1 MKKHIT
7 FRCASLL
14 LLAAMLT
21 SLTACGGEETAET
34 TAPDQTDS
42 ITTEAVDPTG
52 VCELPDTDWE
62 GREFRVLGYE
72 NTANPQFSNFEIWT
86 KEEDG
91 DVVNDAVFRRNT
103 AVEDRYNVKIAQYMD
118 SSDADQARSTIGHMR
133 AMAMA
138 GEELYDLAFC
148 SIRSIGTAAREGLF
162 YDLND
167 VEYIDFSKNWWNQN
181 VNDTLTVNGRL
192 FFTNSD
198 FSLRDKNRVYLML
211 FNKELVNQHD
221 LGNYYDMVRDGTW
234 TIDKM
239 AEGCKAVSGDT
250 NGDGQLD
257 YYDTFGFVMDS
268 YNGGVALAVGG
279 GVRIMQH
286 QDGDIVLTAN
296 DEHTVN
302 VIDKVM
308 TITAAERVG
317 SSCQDW
323 KGKVLP
329 ISSHWLFSSNVFKE
343 GRALFVSSFAHSLKT
358 YSAESANDYGILPY
372 PKYDEAQEGYHI
384 YADSFGMLFG
394 IPSTT
399 PTPDFSGFM
408 LEALSYQAST
418 TSLPAYV
425 EISCKTKYTYDNDS
439 AEMLNLI
446 FDNIVYEPAE
456 IFGISGVQT
465 ILFDVIS
472 TGKNTFASQ
481 YAKVEEMALT
491 DLEQMM
497 EDIEAVE

>member
-1 MKKHIT
+1 MRKNPKN
-7 FRCASLL
+7 CCMSLL
-14 LLAAMLT
+14 LLAALMT
-21 SLTACGGEETAET
+21 SLAACGG
-34 TAPDQTDS
+34 DTD
-42 ITTEAVDPTG
+42 TEAAVSDTSAEGSENVDTAL
-52 VCELPDTDWE
+52 VCELPDTDWG

-103 AVEDRYNVKIAQYMD
+103 VIEDRYNVKIVQYMD

-167 VEYIDFSKNWWNQN
+167 VEYIDFSKNWWNQK

-198 FSLRDKNRVYLML
+198 FSLRDKNRVYLL
-211 FNKELVNQHD
+211 IFNKELVNQYD

-239 AEGCKAVSGDT
+239 TEGCKAVAGDT

-257 YYDTFGFVMDS
+257 YYDTFGFAMDS

-279 GVRIMQH
+279 GVKVMQY
-286 QDGDIVLTAN
+286 QDGEIVLTAN

-302 VIDKVM
+302 VLDKVM

-329 ISSHWLFSSNVFKE
+329 FSSHWLFSSNVFKE
-343 GRALFVSSFAHSLKT
+343 GRALFVSTFAHSLKT

-372 PKYDEAQEGYHI
+372 PKYDEAQEDYNI

-408 LEALSYQAST
+408 LEALSYQSSS
-418 TSLPAYV
+418 TSLPAYI
-425 EISCKTKYTYDNDS
+425 ETSCKTKYTYDNDS
-439 AEMLNLI
+439 AEMLDLI
-446 FDNIVYEPAE
+446 FDNIVFETAE
-456 IFGISGVQT
+456 IYGISGVQT

-481 YAKVEEMALT
+481 YAKVEEMALI
-491 DLEQMM
+491 DLEQMI